1 MRFVVYGVGAIGGTV
16 AAALALSGQNVIGIA
31 RGAQLAAIKDGG
43 LLLRTPDSAARAA
56 FPCVADPAEIA
67 VRPDDA
73 ILLTMK
79 SQDTV
84 DALQRLRAA
93 GFAGQPIFCIQNGV
107 ANERF
112 ALRRFP
118 EVHGVTVMM
127 PATFTTPGEVAAFS
141 SPRHGVFD
149 IGRYPAGSNAHDD
162 GLAQALEAANI
173 AAFVMPDV
181 MQSKYGK
188 LLLNLGNILEA
199 ALGPDAD
206 RKRFLAPV
214 RAEAEAAS
222 RRRQDRLARS
232 RRRRSAPRPPDAPAA
247 RRGSRRA
254 SAARRRR
261 ALPAAPARSRPT
273 TSTARSCSS
282 AVCTAC
288 RFRRTPISW
297 S

>member
-73 ILLTMK
+73 IFLTMK

-141 SPRHGVFD
+141 SRATACSTSGAIP
-149 IGRYPAGSNAHDD
+149 PAATRMTTGS
-162 GLAQALEAANI
+162 
-173 AAFVMPDV
+173 
-181 MQSKYGK
+181 
-188 LLLNLGNILEA
+188 
-199 ALGPDAD
+199 
-206 RKRFLAPV
+206 RKRSKP
-214 RAEAEAAS
+214 RTS
-222 RRRQDRLARS
+222 PRL
-232 RRRRSAPRPPDAPAA
+232 
-247 RRGSRRA
+247 
-254 SAARRRR
+254 
-261 ALPAAPARSRPT
+261 
-273 TSTARSCSS
+273 SC
-282 AVCTAC
+282 
-288 RFRRTPISW
+288 RM
-297 S
+297 